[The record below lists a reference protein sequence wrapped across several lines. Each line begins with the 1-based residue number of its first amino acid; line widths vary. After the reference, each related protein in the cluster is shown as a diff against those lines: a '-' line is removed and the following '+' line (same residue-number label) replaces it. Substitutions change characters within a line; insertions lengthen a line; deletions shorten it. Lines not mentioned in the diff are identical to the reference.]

1 MTRTIGTSAY
11 GLRAPIVKQGDNLV
25 QIVADTVLNSGLE
38 IRDRDVLGITESI
51 VARCEGNYVT
61 IDEVA
66 QEIKKISNNA
76 DVIFVDRPIYSRNRF
91 AMILK
96 AIARAAGK
104 KVIIAV
110 TDVDEVGNVLRNHPF
125 TKLNYDEYYKSIV
138 EAEGKECEIIDLDSD
153 LDGCVS
159 IPEHD
164 FEIDARMYFTT
175 GHDYVRAYNQ
185 CTLADICADKCEYG
199 LYGSNKSSEELLKLF
214 PSKSFAQAVVERVQ
228 GLIYSETGKKIEVMV
243 YGDGCFKAPTFGGQI
258 WEFADPVVSPA
269 YTEGLEGQPNEIKIK
284 NFADE
289 KYKDLHGEELNAAIK
304 EEIKNKEKDLHGS
317 MTSQGTTP
325 RHYTDLLGSLMD
337 LTSGS
342 GDKGTPFVYVQGY
355 FDNMSNE

>member
-1 MTRTIGTSAY
+1 MTRTIGTAAY
-11 GLRAPIVKQGDNLV
+11 GLRAPIVKQGDDLV
-25 QIVADTVLNSGLE
+25 KIVVDTVLNSGLE
-38 IRDRDVLGITESI
+38 IKDKDVLGITESI

-66 QEIKKISNNA
+66 EEIRKISNNA

-104 KVIIAV
+104 KVYIYMPDI
-110 TDVDEVGNVLRNHPF
+110 DEVGNVRNNHPF
-125 TKLNYDEYYKSIV
+125 TKLNYDEYYQSIV
-138 EAEGKECEIIDLDSD
+138 ENEGKECEIWKSLWNEKETLEQTNIDDAF
-153 LDGCVS
+153 V
-159 IPEHD
+159 
-164 FEIDARMYFTT
+164 IDARMYFTT
-175 GHDYVRAYNQ
+175 GHDYVRVYNQ
-185 CTLADICADKCEYG
+185 CTLADICKDKCDYG
-199 LYGSNKSSEELLKLF
+199 LYGSNKASEEMLKLF
-214 PSKSFAQAVVERVQ
+214 PSCEYSRNLVREVQ
-228 GLIYSETGKKIEVMV
+228 QRIKDTTGKLIEVMV
-243 YGDGCFKAPTFGGQI
+243 YGDGCFKDPVGGI

-269 YTEGLEGQPNEIKIK
+269 STMGLLGTPNEIKIK

-304 EEIKNKEKDLHGS
+304 KEIENKNNDLKGS
-317 MTSQGTTP
+317 MVSQGTTP
-325 RHYTDLLGSLMD
+325 RRYTDLLGSLMD